1 MIYDF
6 PVNTVFAAMVSA
18 ILHKVRVSLNEDY
31 FLRRT
36 VDIACNLCYLLL
48 LTTVLT
54 NSELLQAASW
64 RMSTQNASFLVY
76 IFSVIRQCR
85 KI

>member
-36 VDIACNLCYLLL
+36 VDIAYNQC
-48 LTTVLT
+48 T
-54 NSELLQAASW
+54 NSELLQASSW